1 MDGDTK
7 TTRILHEASLRPV
20 SLADK
25 YDLETPDVFVSGT
38 QALVRLCLLQAE
50 IDRRAGLNTAG
61 YVSGY
66 RGSPLGSIDLQFEQ
80 ATSVLKEANVTF
92 APALNEDLAATALWG
107 TQQANLHGEGKYDG
121 VFGIWYGK
129 GPGVDRTGDVFRHAN
144 LAGTADKGGVLALM
158 GDDHG
163 GESSTVCHQ
172 SEYAMMDVMIPV
184 LNPANLEEMVDFGL
198 HGWALSRFASVWCGI
213 KCVKDNI
220 ESTASVTL
228 TPDSF
233 HTHLP
238 NDFEMPMG
246 GLNIRR
252 ADHRHEQ
259 EQRLHAHKMRAVNAY
274 VRANKLDRVTLS
286 GGQAPRF
293 GIISTGK
300 AYMDVVQALAD
311 LGIDASEAE
320 KLGLSVYKIG
330 MSWPV
335 EPEGL
340 RAFASGLSDI
350 LVVEEKRGL
359 LESQVKEI
367 LYNTAQPPSVFG
379 KRDLEGARLLTE
391 EGSITS
397 MEVARA
403 IAAKLL
409 PKEIQSARL
418 NKRLAEIDTALM
430 QEFAPLSVTRAP
442 YFCAGCPHNSSTI
455 LPEGARGY
463 AGIGCHWMAQ
473 FMDRDVEGF
482 THMGGEGANWI
493 GEACFSH
500 RPHMFQNIGDG
511 TFNHSGLM
519 AIRAAVAADVNMTYK
534 VLYNDAVAM
543 TGGQTHEGGITPI
556 EIANLLRVCGVSPL
570 VLVTDDLTRHD
581 KSAYPDGMRF
591 YHRSALQIV
600 QKELAEVKGVSGLIY
615 DQTCATEKRRRRK
628 RGKMV
633 DPDERI
639 MINPEVCE
647 GCGDCG
653 VQSNCV
659 AILPLETELGRKR
672 QIDQSACNKDFSC
685 IKGFCPSF
693 VSVKGGQLRKP
704 EATQLASDLAAPPPV
719 FLLDRPMSIV
729 LTGVG
734 GTGVVTIGALLGMAA
749 HLEGKGC
756 GIIDMAGLAQKGG
769 AVTSHIRIAG
779 TPEDISAIRIGP
791 GSADVLLGCD
801 NLVSAEA
808 GLLKLMRADGHVVA
822 NSYEMPTGDFTR
834 DADATLPSADI
845 AQRLSGIVGEDRAFI
860 VNATQMAL
868 SLLGDA
874 IAANLFLLG
883 VAFQRGLIPL
893 SAGAIEEAITLNNV
907 AVAQSKQAFMWGRQ
921 WVAGPD
927 EVEVALSAKAAKAPL
942 AMASRIEDLQDII
955 ADRAL
960 RLTTYQDSS
969 YAEQYRRLLSLVI
982 AADKEKSKRLSKA
995 AARYLY
1001 KMMAIK
1007 DEYEVARLYSDGQFS
1022 QQIKQMFEGDV
1033 RLSVHL
1039 APPLLAK
1046 LDQATGRPRKSQYG
1060 SWIWPAFKLLR
1071 HLRAVRGTWLDVFGY
1086 TKERKRECQARD
1098 DYGAILVEI
1107 CANLTPKN
1115 YEYAV
1120 EIASLPE
1127 KIRGFG
1133 PVRLSHMIEA
1143 EKELQALK
1151 KRFYAK

>member
-7 TTRILHEASLRPV
+7 TTRILHDAALRPV

-80 ATSVLKEANVTF
+80 ATTVLEAANVTF

-246 GLNIRR
+246 GLGIRR
-252 ADHRHEQ
+252 ADHRHDQ

-274 VRANKLDRVTLS
+274 VRANKLDRVTVS
-286 GGQAPRF
+286 GGKTPRF
-293 GIISTGK
+293 GIVSTGK

-311 LGIDASEAE
+311 LGIDAKTAE
-320 KLGLSVYKIG
+320 KIGLSVYKIG

-340 RAFASGLSDI
+340 KAFASGLSHI

-367 LYNTAQPPSVFG
+367 LYNTVQPPSVFG
-379 KRDLEGARLLTE
+379 KCDLEGARLLTE

-409 PKEIQSARL
+409 PEEVRSASL

-430 QEFAPLSVTRAP
+430 REFAPLSVTRAP
-442 YFCAGCPHNSSTI
+442 YFCAGCPHNSSTV
-455 LPEGARGY
+455 LPEGSRGY

-519 AIRAAVAADVNMTYK
+519 AIRAAVAAGVSMTYK

-556 EIANLLRVCGVSPL
+556 EIANLMRACGVSPL

-581 KSAYPDGMRF
+581 KSTYPDGMRF
-591 YHRSALQIV
+591 YHRSELQIV

-704 EATQLASDLAAPPPV
+704 EASLLTTDLAEPV
-719 FLLDRPMSIV
+719 SVFPLERPISIV

-769 AVTSHIRIAG
+769 AVTSHIRIAS
-779 TPEDISAIRIGP
+779 TPEDISAIRIGS
-791 GSADVLLGCD
+791 GSADILLGCD

-834 DADATLPSADI
+834 NADAQLPGADI
-845 AQRLSGIVGEDRAFI
+845 AQRLSSIVGEDRAVM

-893 SAGAIEEAITLNNV
+893 SAAAIEEAITLNNV
-907 AVAQSKQAFMWGRQ
+907 AIEQSKQAFMWGRQ
-921 WVAGPD
+921 WVAD
-927 EVEVALSAKAAKAPL
+927 SKKVETALANKATAAPL
-942 AMASRIEDLQDII
+942 GMTSRLEALDDII
-955 ADRAL
+955 ADRVA
-960 RLTTYQDSS
+960 RLAVYQDAS
-969 YAEQYRRLLSLVI
+969 YAERYRSLLAPVMAIDNEASR
-982 AADKEKSKRLSKA
+982 RLSKA

-1022 QQIKQMFEGDV
+1022 KQIKQMFEGDV
-1033 RLSVHL
+1033 KLSVHL

-1046 LDQATGRPRKSQYG
+1046 QDPATGRPRKSQYG
-1060 SWIWPAFKLLR
+1060 GWIWPAFKLLR

-1086 TKERKRECQARD
+1086 TEERKRERQARD
-1098 DYGAILVEI
+1098 DYCALLTEI
-1107 CANLTPKN
+1107 CANLRPEN
-1115 YEYAV
+1115 YECAV
-1120 EIASLPE
+1120 EMASLPE

-1143 EKELQALK
+1143 EAELQALK

>member
-7 TTRILHEASLRPV
+7 TTKLIHEAALRPV

-25 YDLETPDVFVSGT
+25 YDLDTPDVFVSGT

-61 YVSGY
+61 YVTGY
-66 RGSPLGSIDLQFEQ
+66 RGSPLGSIDLQFAQ
-80 ATSVLKEANVTF
+80 ADSVLKAANVTF
-92 APALNEDLAATALWG
+92 TPALNEDLAATALWG
-107 TQQANLHGEGKYDG
+107 TQQAHLYGEGKYEG

-144 LAGTADKGGVLALM
+144 LAGTAESGGVLALM

-228 TPDSF
+228 TPENF
-233 HTHLP
+233 QNHLP
-238 NDFEMPMG
+238 NDFVMPEG
-246 GLNIRR
+246 GLGIRR
-252 ADHRHEQ
+252 GDHRHDQ
-259 EQRLHAHKMRAVNAY
+259 EARLHAYKMQAVKAY
-274 VRANKLDRVTLS
+274 VRANHLDRVTLE
-286 GGQAPRF
+286 GGKTPRF
-293 GIISTGK
+293 GIVSTGK

-311 LGIDASEAE
+311 LGIDEKAAE
-320 KLGLSVYKIG
+320 RLGVRVYKIG

-340 RAFASGLSDI
+340 NAFASGLERI

-359 LESQVKEI
+359 LESQLKEI
-367 LYNTAQPPSVFG
+367 LYDAERPPQIFG
-379 KRDLEGARLLTE
+379 KRDLAGQRLLTE
-391 EGSITS
+391 EGSITAT
-397 MEVARA
+397 EVAKA
-403 IAAKLL
+403 IAGNLL
-409 PKEIQSARL
+409 PAAVRDARL
-418 NKRLAEIDTALM
+418 NKRLAEIDTALRR
-430 QEFAPLSVTRAP
+430 EFSAMAVARTP
-442 YFCAGCPHNSSTI
+442 YFCAGCPHNSSTV
-455 LPEGARGY
+455 LPEGTRGY

-473 FMDRDVEGF
+473 FMDREVEGF

-519 AIRAAVAADVNMTYK
+519 AIRAAVAAGVNMTYK

-543 TGGQTHEGGITPI
+543 TGGQTHEGGITPV
-556 EIANLLRVCGVSPL
+556 EIADLMQASGVTPL

-591 YHRSALQIV
+591 YHRSELQIV

-639 MINPEVCE
+639 LINPEVCE

-693 VSVKGGQLRKP
+693 VSVKGGSLRKP
-704 EATQLASDLAAPPPV
+704 DAQKLTAELPAPPPI
-719 FLLDRPMSIV
+719 FPLSKPMSLV

-769 AVTSHIRIAG
+769 AVTSHIRLAAN
-779 TPEDISAIRIGP
+779 PEDISAIRIGP
-791 GSADVLLGCD
+791 GSADLLLGCD
-801 NLVSAEA
+801 NLVSAESS
-808 GLLKLMRADGHVVA
+808 LLKLMRSDGYVVA
-822 NSYEMPTGDFTR
+822 NSYEMPTGAFTR
-834 DADATLPSADI
+834 DPEARLPTADI
-845 AQRLSGIVGEDRAFI
+845 AQRLSSVVAEDRSLM

-868 SLLGDA
+868 GLLGDA

-883 VAFQRGLIPL
+883 VAFQRGLLPL
-893 SAGAIEEAITLNNV
+893 SAAAIEQAITLNNV
-907 AVAQSKQAFMWGRQ
+907 AIEQSKQAFLWGRQ
-921 WVAGPD
+921 WVVDPDMVAATLASKSAGGLP
-927 EVEVALSAKAAKAPL
+927 
-942 AMASRIEDLQDII
+942 ASQNRLDNLDDLI
-955 ADRAL
+955 ADRTA
-960 RLTTYQDSS
+960 RLTAYQNAGYGAKYQAD
-969 YAEQYRRLLSLVI
+969 L
-982 AADKEKSKRLSKA
+982 AAIIKADTDPTQKLSKA

-1022 QQIKQMFEGDV
+1022 QQIAQMFEGDV

-1039 APPLLAK
+1039 APPLLARM
-1046 LDQATGRPRKSQYG
+1046 DPATGRPRKSPYG
-1060 SWIWPAFKLLR
+1060 RWIWPAFRALR
-1071 HLRAVRGTWLDVFGY
+1071 HLRGLRGTALDVFGY
-1086 TKERKRECQARD
+1086 TQERQREKKALA
-1098 DYGAILVEI
+1098 DYQNLLTEI
-1107 CANLTPKN
+1107 CSGLNKSN
-1115 YEYAV
+1115 YECAV
-1120 EIASLPE
+1120 EMASLPE

-1133 PVRLSHMIEA
+1133 PVRHTHMIEA
-1143 EKELQALK
+1143 DAHLQTLK
-1151 KRFYAK
+1151 ARFYSS

>member
-7 TTRILHEASLRPV
+7 TTRILHDAALRPV

-80 ATSVLKEANVTF
+80 ATTVLEAANVTF

-246 GLNIRR
+246 GLGIRR
-252 ADHRHEQ
+252 ADHRHDQ

-274 VRANKLDRVTLS
+274 VRANKLDRVTVS
-286 GGQAPRF
+286 GGKTPRF
-293 GIISTGK
+293 GIVSTGK

-311 LGIDASEAE
+311 LGIDAKTAE
-320 KLGLSVYKIG
+320 KISLSVYKIG

-340 RAFASGLSDI
+340 KAFASGLSHI

-367 LYNTAQPPSVFG
+367 LYNTVQPPSVFG
-379 KRDLEGARLLTE
+379 KCDLEGARLLTE

-409 PKEIQSARL
+409 PEEVRSAGL

-430 QEFAPLSVTRAP
+430 REFAPLSVTRAP
-442 YFCAGCPHNSSTI
+442 YFCAGCPHNSSTV
-455 LPEGARGY
+455 LPEGSRGY

-519 AIRAAVAADVNMTYK
+519 AIRAAVAAGVNMTYK

-556 EIANLLRVCGVSPL
+556 EIANLMRACGVSPL

-581 KSAYPDGMRF
+581 KSTYPDGMRF
-591 YHRSALQIV
+591 YHRSELQIV

-704 EATQLASDLAAPPPV
+704 EASLLTTDLAEPV
-719 FLLDRPMSIV
+719 SVFPLERPISIV

-769 AVTSHIRIAG
+769 AVTSHIRIAS
-779 TPEDISAIRIGP
+779 TPEDISAIRIGS
-791 GSADVLLGCD
+791 GSADILLGCD

-834 DADATLPSADI
+834 NADAQLPGADI
-845 AQRLSGIVGEDRAFI
+845 AQRLSSIVGEDRAVM

-893 SAGAIEEAITLNNV
+893 SAAAIEEAITLNNV
-907 AVAQSKQAFMWGRQ
+907 AIEQSKQAFMWGRQ
-921 WVAGPD
+921 WVAD
-927 EVEVALSAKAAKAPL
+927 SKKVETALANKATAAPL
-942 AMASRIEDLQDII
+942 GMTSRLEALDDII
-955 ADRAL
+955 ADRVA
-960 RLTTYQDSS
+960 RLAVYQDAS
-969 YAEQYRRLLSLVI
+969 YAERYRSLLAPVMAIDNEASR
-982 AADKEKSKRLSKA
+982 RLSKA

-1022 QQIKQMFEGDV
+1022 KQIKQMFEGDV
-1033 RLSVHL
+1033 KLSVHL

-1046 LDQATGRPRKSQYG
+1046 QDPATGRPRKSQYG
-1060 SWIWPAFKLLR
+1060 GWIWPAFKLLR

-1086 TKERKRECQARD
+1086 TEERKRERQARD
-1098 DYGAILVEI
+1098 DYCALLTEI
-1107 CANLTPKN
+1107 CANLRPEN
-1115 YEYAV
+1115 YECAV
-1120 EIASLPE
+1120 EMASLPE

-1143 EKELQALK
+1143 EAELQALK